1 MSKPKLPK
9 GGEGV
14 IVHATDGAMYF
25 LPKKTAA
32 KARLTKSA
40 ARNVVDAMKKA
51 GGGSGVKLPAGC
63 REIFRYL
70 MTHNPGTSFWRHVS
84 VWWMNNC

>member
-1 MSKPKLPK
+1 MASPKLPK

-14 IVHATDGAMYF
+14 IVHATDGTLYF

-40 ARNVVDAMKKA
+40 ARNVENAMKKA
-51 GGGSGVKLPAGC
+51 GGGSGVHRPAYC
-63 REIFRYL
+63 RQIFRWL
-70 MTHNPGTSFWRHVS
+70 MTHNPNNSFWRHIS
-84 VWWMNNC
+84 MFWMNNC

>member
-14 IVHATDGAMYF
+14 IIHAADGGMYF

-32 KARLTKSA
+32 KARIGKSA
-40 ARNVVDAMKKA
+40 GRIVAKAMKKA
-51 GGGSGVKLPAGC
+51 GGGSGTKLPAGC
-63 REIFRYL
+63 RQIFRWL
-70 MTHNPGTSFWRHVS
+70 MTHNPHSSYWRHIS